1 MKRRSFPLFEK
12 NKHTVFQELGNWE
25 HLVERLE
32 DLRLERYEAIYLA
45 VVGSKEKLPQL
56 LRSRHAPRG
65 LEYIGSNEKT
75 SLFAYRRRYGLEN
88 KRSVGGK
95 FIVAQT
101 AHSFINLVLC
111 IAESSF
117 WRHGVLH
124 VIDSLYP
131 RAALPFL
138 TQKEMQQILRHAQR
152 AIQPRALRVL
162 EFSSKKR
169 LPSTAR
175 KRFQSVREWTD
186 AELGQV
192 FSDAKAEN
200 VWFRSVT
207 FDLIAQQD
215 GRVASTGTHALLS
228 KYGYFSCNQEFG
240 LFQRTIIRDLVEFG
254 SARLR
259 FFSGRDRLTTPSH
272 APKPLYI
279 NYEIAV
285 FRSQDELKRF
295 IAVMKGF
302 RRGTCTVLH
311 ANPYVHLS
319 LVDNRDYSSADV
331 WVLSQDQILVVPQ
344 LRASAAA
351 LKRIVNHIFEN
362 FREGEVTDV
371 QEQPR

>member
-12 NKHTVFQELGNWE
+12 SKKTVFQQLGDWR

-32 DLRLERYEAIYLA
+32 DLRLERYEAIHLA
-45 VVGSKEKLPQL
+45 AVGSKEGLPQL
-56 LRSRHAPRG
+56 LQSRYAPTG
-65 LEYIGSNEKT
+65 LEHVGSTTGT
-75 SLFAYRRRYGLEN
+75 SLFAYHRRYGLE
-88 KRSVGGK
+88 KRRSVRGQ

-101 AHSFINLVLC
+101 AHDFIHLVLC
-111 IAESSF
+111 VAGSRF

-124 VIDSLYP
+124 IIESLYP

-138 TQKEMQQILRHAQR
+138 TQKEMHQILRHVQK

-186 AELGQV
+186 EDLDQV
-192 FSDAKAEN
+192 FAEAKEQN
-200 VWFRSVT
+200 VWFRSVA
-207 FDLIAQQD
+207 FGLIAKRD
-215 GRVASTGTHALLS
+215 GRVALTGTRAILS
-228 KYGYFSCNQEFG
+228 KYGYFSCNQEFD
-240 LFQRTIIRDLVEFG
+240 LFQATISRDLVEFG
-254 SARLR
+254 SSRLK
-259 FFSGRDRLTTPSH
+259 FFSGRERLTTSKH
-272 APKPLYI
+272 APRPLQI
-279 NYEIAV
+279 NYERPV
-285 FRSQDELKRF
+285 FRSPDELRRLVEAMRRF
-295 IAVMKGF
+295 
-302 RRGTCTVLH
+302 RHGTCTVLH

-319 LVDNRDYSSADV
+319 LVDNRDYSSADI

-362 FREGEVTDV
+362 FREGEITDL
-371 QEQPR
+371 QQQPR